1 MDLGLRG
8 KKAIVT
14 GGTRGIG
21 RAICE
26 LLAAEGVDVGLCAR
40 NEDEVQSTVAALKQR
55 GVNAVG
61 GVVNVR
67 DGEAL
72 KTWLESA
79 ATELGGCDIFI
90 PNASAGGGA
99 DSEKNCVRNFE
110 IDLMHTVRGCEALLP
125 HLKKGGQGAIVMIA
139 STNAL
144 ETFGMPQGYN
154 ALKGSLVIYA
164 KQLSQVV
171 AKDGVRV
178 NSVSP
183 GPVQFEGGAWEFI
196 HHAIPKLYA
205 TALAQIP
212 TTRMGTPDEVA
223 RIVVFLASP
232 ASSMIVGANVVC
244 DLGFTKRVQF

>member
-40 NEDEVQSTVAALKQR
+40 NEDEVHSTVAALKQR

-67 DGEAL
+67 DGDAL
-72 KTWLESA
+72 KAGSSRPRPSSA
-79 ATELGGCDIFI
+79 VATSSY

-99 DSEKNCVRNFE
+99 DSEKNWVRNFE

-144 ETFGMPQGYN
+144 ETFGIPQGYN

-183 GPVQFEGGAWEFI
+183 GPVQFEGGAWEVI
-196 HHAIPKLYA
+196 QHTIPKLYDK
-205 TALAQIP
+205 ALGQIP
-212 TTRMGTPDEVA
+212 AKRMGTPDEIA
-223 RIVVFLASP
+223 RVVVFLASP
-232 ASSMIVGANVVC
+232 ASSMIVGSNVVC